1 MKEQFD
7 LITIGGA
14 TEDLFLTIDNYQII
28 DNPRDILAQKLLA
41 IEYGAK
47 TLAKKSFLGY
57 GGGAS
62 NVAVAVARHGL
73 KSTIMT
79 AIGDDQRGNN
89 ILKNLKSHGVGSHY
103 VQVIAE
109 QQSAVSVVLIGQ
121 DGEHSVICYRG
132 ANDLMTIDPN
142 TIAEINSPWLYISS
156 LSGQNWHKNLVN
168 IFSSNKLIAWNP
180 GQTQLMAGIAKL
192 KKFLSKTA
200 ILIINHDEAL
210 QLVSTDTSLKPQQIK
225 TYNQNIELLIKKIAS
240 YGSHL
245 VIITKDKE
253 GAWSYDGGELMHQP
267 AYLTKN
273 VVDTTGVG
281 DAFSG
286 TFIANFIITNN
297 VRQSLRAAAQQS
309 AIILKAGG
317 AQSWPP
323 VKNIKYARITR
334 GRNNCKRS

>member
-14 TEDLFLTIDNYQII
+14 TEDLFLTIDSYQLI
-28 DNPRDILAQKLLA
+28 DNSQDILAQKLLA

-47 TLAKKSFLGY
+47 ILAKKSFLSY

-62 NVAVAVARHGL
+62 NVAVAVTRYGL

-79 AIGDDQRGNN
+79 AIGDDQRGSN
-89 ILKNLKSHGVGSHY
+89 ILKNLKSHNIDSHY
-103 VQVIAE
+103 IQIIAG

-121 DGEHSVICYRG
+121 DGEHSAICYRG
-132 ANDLMTIDPN
+132 ANDLMTINPN
-142 TIAEINSPWLYISS
+142 TVTAINSPWLYISS
-156 LSGQNWHKNLVN
+156 LSGHNWYKNLAN
-168 IFSSNKLIAWNP
+168 IFNSNKLIAWNP
-180 GQTQLMAGIAKL
+180 GQTQLVAGLAKL

-210 QLVSTDTSLKPQQIK
+210 QLVSTDNSLKPQQIK
-225 TYNQNIELLIKKIAS
+225 TYNQNIDLLIKKIS
-240 YGSHL
+240 GYGPHL

-253 GAWSYDGGELMHQP
+253 GAWSYDGEQLIHQS

-273 VVDTTGVG
+273 IIDTTGVG

-286 TFIANFIITNN
+286 TFIASFLITNN
-297 VRQSLRAAAQQS
+297 TRQALRAAAQQS
-309 AIILKAGG
+309 ANILKVRG
-317 AQSWPP
+317 AQSWPL
-323 VKNIKYARITR
+323 VKKH
-334 GRNNCKRS
+334 